1 MKRKLFHVFMIM
13 IAFNIFAFG
22 NQKDSLTTFSSE
34 NEAIQ
39 KVNELLEFS
48 ESNINRSPEKSIEFA
63 ETALKIAQQIENYEL
78 QYNAEFSIGFANY
91 KKNNFEDALIH
102 FDNSLILSKKA
113 NLPEG
118 EALSLNRI
126 GNTYQFMGQNE
137 KALDKY
143 TQAMTINK
151 VIDNKQEIARTL
163 TNLGSVYRLFG
174 NYELAINKQLEA
186 LGIYEGIQNYEGIAW
201 SALNIGRLFKLMKNY
216 QKSLEYVN
224 KSLSIYEKI
233 EGEQG
238 ISNGVTL
245 CLKEKG
251 NIYYEMGNQ
260 DKAIEYSIRVL
271 EINKGTENML
281 GISHSLT
288 SLGKIYFENKDFNKA
303 YDYLLRANVINDSL
317 NNDIQ
322 KASTL
327 RYLGKIYL
335 SRGETSKA
343 ITYLNQGL
351 EFAEKQNL
359 KEEIKESYL
368 ALSEL
373 HQFTNNSK
381 KALVYYKMYIGLK
394 EELDIQ
400 KINELELQ
408 FEFGKKQ
415 RLLEFEQ
422 REREAEQKA
431 KLQKQKILTWLFV
444 AGFLF
449 MIILAFVIFKSY
461 QRKKKTNVILTKQRD
476 KITRQN
482 TIITDSIEYAKR
494 IQSALFP
501 QDKFLSKVLKEYFI
515 YMKPKNIVSGDFY
528 WVSENDDKIIITVAD
543 CTGHG
548 VPGAF
553 MSMLGIAFLNEIV
566 NKSKKIQANEILEQ
580 LRENIIDSLHQEY
593 GIKGSKDGMD
603 MALCVIDKKTLK
615 MQSAGA
621 YNSIYIIR
629 NKELHE
635 IKADKMPIGIHAVKV
650 NKKFVN
656 HDFDLEK
663 EDELYLF
670 SDGYIDQFGGEKGM
684 KFKQRLFKELLVKIS
699 GMSMADQKKEIEENM
714 KQWQGDYSQLDDMM
728 VMGVKI

>member
-13 IAFNIFAFG
+13 LAFNMLSFG
-22 NQKDSLTTFSSE
+22 NQKDSLTNFTSE

-39 KVNELLEFS
+39 KVNELLELS
-48 ESNINRSPEKSIEFA
+48 ESNRNRSPEKSIEFA

-78 QYNAEFSIGFANY
+78 QYNAEFSIGFVNLN
-91 KKNNFEDALIH
+91 KNNFENALIH
-102 FDNSLILSKKA
+102 FGNSLILSKKA

-126 GNTYQFMGQNE
+126 GNTYRLMGQNE
-137 KALDKY
+137 KALEKY

-151 VIDNKQEIARTL
+151 VVDNKQEIARTL
-163 TNLGSVYRLFG
+163 TNVGNIYRLFG
-174 NYELAINKQLEA
+174 NYDLAINKQLEA

-201 SALNIGRLFKLMKNY
+201 SALSIGRLFKLMKNY

-224 KSLSIYEKI
+224 KSLSIYQKI
-233 EGEQG
+233 EGEQA

-251 NIYYEMGNQ
+251 KIYYDMGNQ

-271 EINKGTENML
+271 EINKGTGNML

-303 YDYLLRANVINDSL
+303 YDYLLRANAINDSL

-322 KASTL
+322 KTSIL

-335 SRGETSKA
+335 IKGEILKA
-343 ITYLNQGL
+343 QLHLKQSL

-381 KALVYYKMYIGLK
+381 KALVYYKMYIRLK

-422 REREAEQKA
+422 REREAEQRA
-431 KLQKQKILTWLFV
+431 KLQKQKIITWLFLV
-444 AGFLF
+444 GFLF
-449 MIILAFVIFKSY
+449 MIILAYVIFKSY
-461 QRKKKTNVILTKQRD
+461 QRKKKTNIILTEHRD
-476 KITRQN
+476 KIVRQN

-580 LRENIIDSLHQEY
+580 LRDNIIDSLHQEY

-621 YNSIYIIR
+621 YNSVYVIR
-629 NKELHE
+629 KKELHE

-650 NKKFVN
+650 NKGFIN

-670 SDGYIDQFGGEKGM
+670 SDGYIDQFGGEKGV
-684 KFKQRLFKELLVKIS
+684 KFKQRLFKELIVKIS
-699 GMSMADQKKEIEENM
+699 GMSMDGQKKEIEENM

-728 VMGVKI
+728 IMGVKI

>member
-1 MKRKLFHVFMIM
+1 MIM
-13 IAFNIFAFG
+13 LAFNMLAIG
-22 NQKDSLTTFSSE
+22 NQKDSLTTFSSK
-34 NEAIQ
+34 NEAVK
-39 KVNELLEFS
+39 KVNELLELS
-48 ESNINRSPEKSIEFA
+48 ELNKNRNPEKSVEFA
-63 ETALKIAQQIENYEL
+63 EEALKIAQQIENYEL
-78 QYNAEFSIGFANY
+78 QYKSEFSIGFANY
-91 KKNNFEDALIH
+91 NKNNFEDALIH
-102 FDNSLILSKKA
+102 FNNSLILSKKA
-113 NLPEG
+113 KLPEG

-126 GNTYQFMGQNE
+126 GNTYQLMGQNE

-163 TNLGSVYRLFG
+163 TNIGSIYRLFG

-186 LGIYEGIQNYEGIAW
+186 LGIYEGIQNNEGIAW

-224 KSLSIYEKI
+224 QSLSIYQKI
-233 EGEQG
+233 ENEQG

-271 EINKGTENML
+271 EINKGTGNML
-281 GISHSLT
+281 GISYSLT

-303 YDYLLRANVINDSL
+303 YDYLLRANAINDSL

-373 HQFTNNSK
+373 YQFMNNSK
-381 KALVYYKMYIGLK
+381 KALDYYKKFTVLK

-422 REREAEQKA
+422 REREAEQRA

-461 QRKKKTNVILTKQRD
+461 QRKKKTNVILTEQRD
-476 KITRQN
+476 KIALQN
-482 TIITDSIEYAKR
+482 TFITDSIEYAKR

-528 WVSENDDKIIITVAD
+528 WVSEKDNKIIITVSD

-580 LRENIIDSLHQEY
+580 LRDNIIDSLHQEY

-621 YNSIYIIR
+621 YNSVYIIR
-629 NKELHE
+629 KKELHE
-635 IKADKMPIGIHAVKV
+635 IKADKMPVGIHAVKV
-650 NKKFVN
+650 NKGFVN
-656 HDFDLEK
+656 HEFDLEK
-663 EDELYLF
+663 DDELYLF

-699 GMSMADQKKEIEENM
+699 GMSMEDQKREIEENM

-728 VMGVKI
+728 IMGVKI